1 MDKLYVVI
9 LAGGYGLR
17 LWPLTSR
24 LLPKQHLPF
33 RDNKTLLQLT
43 CERMERL
50 FPSAELVIMTTRDLE
65 DQTRQHISCHPQ
77 IQAKVSYIIE
87 PAVRNTGPAFYWA
100 ARAIAQHNPHAVM
113 LMVPSDHFICD
124 EAAFGRA
131 LNEAVHG
138 AMHDTLA
145 LLGALPTFPSCE
157 YGYIKRK
164 SDVSSF
170 GGYAVD
176 SFHEKPVLKDALNYL
191 VDPLML
197 WNMGVVAARAGRI
210 CSEFEQYE
218 PSIPQQI
225 MRYESSAY
233 DIITPISFDKAV
245 LEKTKE
251 AVVVP
256 VECGW
261 NDVGSLEK
269 FLTLA
274 HNVLPG
280 ATLVRDD
287 HMNTI
292 IYAYQ
297 QVQIK
302 GMHDLYV
309 VQTPEGI
316 MIMPREDK
324 DMQQPLRK
332 TPHKEL
338 SISSL

>member
-24 LLPKQHLPF
+24 LLPKQLLPF

-43 CERMERL
+43 CERMERI
-50 FPSAELVIMTTRDLE
+50 FPDAELVIMTTRDLE
-65 DQTRQHISCHPQ
+65 AQTRKHIACQPQ
-77 IQAKVSYIIE
+77 LHARVSYIIE

-100 ARAIAQHNPHAVM
+100 ARAVAQHDPNAVM

-124 EAAFGRA
+124 EAAFGKA

-157 YGYIKRK
+157 YGYIKRR
-164 SDVSSF
+164 SDISSF
-170 GGYAVD
+170 GGYGVD
-176 SFHEKPVLKDALNYL
+176 SFHEKPVHQDALNYL
-191 VDPLML
+191 LDPLML
-197 WNMGVVAARAGRI
+197 WNMGIVAARASRI
-210 CSEFEQYE
+210 CSEFDVCE
-218 PSIPQQI
+218 PIIPQQI
-225 MRYESSAY
+225 MHHEDSAY
-233 DIITPISFDKAV
+233 DVITPISFDKAV

-280 ATLVRDD
+280 AALVRDD

-292 IYAYQ
+292 IYAHQ

-309 VQTPEGI
+309 VQTSEGI
-316 MIMPREDK
+316 MIMPRERNNT
-324 DMQQPLRK
+324 QQPSAK
-332 TPHKEL
+332 TLYKDH
-338 SISSL
+338 SVSSL